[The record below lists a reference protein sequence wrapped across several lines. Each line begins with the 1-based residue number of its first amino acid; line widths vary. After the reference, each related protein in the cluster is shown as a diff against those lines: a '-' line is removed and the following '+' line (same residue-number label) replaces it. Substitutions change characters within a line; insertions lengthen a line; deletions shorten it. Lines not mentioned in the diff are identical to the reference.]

1 VLNFISKCKK
11 MAVEGLQVA
20 IKKNG
25 QPVNSSPSSEM
36 FQAAEDF
43 LVEEAQRNLD
53 KKKLESLMAVKKDFI
68 DLLVNKR
75 DPTLGWA

>member
-1 VLNFISKCKK
+1 MV
-11 MAVEGLQVA
+11 VEGLQVA

-36 FQAAEDF
+36 LQAAEDF

-53 KKKLESLMAVKKDFI
+53 KKKLESLMAAKKDFI
-68 DLLVNKR
+68 GLLVNKR
-75 DPTLGWA
+75 DPTLWWA